1 MFEDTFYQE
10 YALICKTIV
19 NPIRL
24 KIIDIIGVQKLNV
37 SEIQA
42 QLNIS
47 MSNLSNHLTA
57 LHRVG
62 VVGREKKGNFI
73 YYFLPVPEILEV
85 MKKMRAVVHS
95 IASRRNQMMIDSSLM
110 AVGHDTAASSEEE
123 EKKWEK

>member
-1 MFEDTFYQE
+1 MLEDTFYQE

-24 KIIDIIGVQKLNV
+24 KIIEIIGDQKLNV
-37 SEIQA
+37 TEIQT

-57 LHRVG
+57 LHRIG

-73 YYFLPVPEILEV
+73 YYYLAEPLLLEV

-95 IASRRNQMMIDSSLM
+95 IASRRNRMMIDSNLM
-110 AVGHDTAASSEEE
+110 NVDHEVATTRGEEGT
-123 EKKWEK
+123 

>member
-1 MFEDTFYQE
+1 MLKDPFYQE

-19 NPIRL
+19 NPTRL
-24 KIIDIIGVQKLNV
+24 KIIEILGDQKMNV

-57 LHRVG
+57 LHRIG

-73 YYFLPVPEILEV
+73 YYYLAEPLLLEV
-85 MKKMRAVVHS
+85 MKTMRTVVHS
-95 IASRRNQMMIDSSLM
+95 IASRRNRMMIDSNLM
-110 AVGHDTAASSEEE
+110 SIDHDEAADMPGEEGT
-123 EKKWEK
+123 